1 MIDNPL
7 PDQVMEEMSLAY
19 KSDQLN
25 QACFD
30 HGLEIAKHYNVHP
43 EFQEYF
49 AEWYQDYMTQNPHLF
64 DPTCIHLDSD
74 YIDDWWEEHG
84 ENLIED
90 KWGELGNSGPYEIDP
105 TPDGDS
111 PYSDAEYII
120 TPEERNRMAFE
131 SKRESHGRGNP
142 FNW

>member
-7 PDQVMEEMSLAY
+7 PDQIMQEMDRVHAAWEFEELCKDHAFKLAEDNFVY
-19 KSDQLN
+19 EELIGD
-25 QACFD
+25 
-30 HGLEIAKHYNVHP
+30 
-43 EFQEYF
+43 FQEWFFLYCTNHSEDEY
-49 AEWYQDYMTQNPHLF
+49 ARSLPDDKDLIDEWWSDEGDLYD
-64 DPTCIHLDSD
+64 D
-74 YIDDWWEEHG
+74 YI
-84 ENLIED
+84 
-90 KWGELGNSGPYEIDP
+90 SPYEDYDP

-120 TPEERNRMAFE
+120 TPEERDRRAFE

>member
-7 PDQVMEEMSLAY
+7 PDQVMQEMDRVHAAWEFEELCKDHAFKLAEDNFVY
-19 KSDQLN
+19 EELIGD
-25 QACFD
+25 
-30 HGLEIAKHYNVHP
+30 
-43 EFQEYF
+43 FQEWFFLYCKDHSEDEY
-49 AEWYQDYMTQNPHLF
+49 ARSLPDDKDLIDEWWGEEGDLF
-64 DPTCIHLDSD
+64 DD
-74 YIDDWWEEHG
+74 YI
-84 ENLIED
+84 
-90 KWGELGNSGPYEIDP
+90 SPYEDYDP

-120 TPEERNRMAFE
+120 TPEERDRKALE

>member
-7 PDQVMEEMSLAY
+7 PDQVMQEMDRVHAAWEFEELCKDHAFKLAE
-19 KSDQLN
+19 DN
-25 QACFD
+25 F
-30 HGLEIAKHYNVHP
+30 VHK
-43 EFQEYF
+43 ELIGDFQEWFFLYCIDHSEDEY
-49 AEWYQDYMTQNPHLF
+49 ARSLPDDRDLIDEWWSDEGDLYD
-64 DPTCIHLDSD
+64 D
-74 YIDDWWEEHG
+74 YI
-84 ENLIED
+84 
-90 KWGELGNSGPYEIDP
+90 SPYEDYDP

-120 TPEERNRMAFE
+120 TPEERDRRAFE

>member
-7 PDQVMEEMSLAY
+7 PDQVMAE
-19 KSDQLN
+19 KDQIHLDRN
-25 QACFD
+25 FEYATFE
-30 HGLEIAKHYNVHP
+30 HAIEIAKHYNVHP
-43 EFQEYF
+43 EFHEYF
-49 AEWYQDYMTQNPHLF
+49 AEWYHDYMTQNPHLF

-105 TPDGDS
+105 TPQHLYDDTGGEPPIS
-111 PYSDAEYII
+111 A
-120 TPEERNRMAFE
+120 EERNRNSLD
-131 SKRESHGRGNP
+131 SKRESHGRR
-142 FNW
+142 FV

>member
-7 PDQVMEEMSLAY
+7 PDQVMQAMDKAHSSWELEELCKDHAFKLAQDNFVY
-19 KSDQLN
+19 EELIGD
-25 QACFD
+25 
-30 HGLEIAKHYNVHP
+30 
-43 EFQEYF
+43 FQEWFFLYCKDHSEDEY
-49 AEWYQDYMTQNPHLF
+49 ARSLPDDKTL
-64 DPTCIHLDSD
+64 
-74 YIDDWWEEHG
+74 IDDWWDEEG
-84 ENLIED
+84 DIYD
-90 KWGELGNSGPYEIDP
+90 DYISPYENFDP

-120 TPEERNRMAFE
+120 TPEESDRKALE

>member
-7 PDQVMEEMSLAY
+7 PDQIMQEMDRVHAAWEFEELCKDHAFKLAEDNFVY
-19 KSDQLN
+19 EELIGD
-25 QACFD
+25 
-30 HGLEIAKHYNVHP
+30 
-43 EFQEYF
+43 FQEWFFLYCTNHSEDEY
-49 AEWYQDYMTQNPHLF
+49 ARSLPDDRDLIDEWWSDEGDLYD
-64 DPTCIHLDSD
+64 D
-74 YIDDWWEEHG
+74 YI
-84 ENLIED
+84 
-90 KWGELGNSGPYEIDP
+90 SPYEDYDP

-120 TPEERNRMAFE
+120 TPEERDRRAFE

>member
-7 PDQVMEEMSLAY
+7 PDQVMQEMDRVHAAWEFEELCKDHAFKLAEDNFVY
-19 KSDQLN
+19 EELIGD
-25 QACFD
+25 
-30 HGLEIAKHYNVHP
+30 
-43 EFQEYF
+43 FQEWFFLYCKDYSEDEY
-49 AEWYQDYMTQNPHLF
+49 ARSLPDDKDLIDEWWGDEGDLYD
-64 DPTCIHLDSD
+64 D
-74 YIDDWWEEHG
+74 YI
-84 ENLIED
+84 
-90 KWGELGNSGPYEIDP
+90 SPYEDFDP

-120 TPEERNRMAFE
+120 TPEERDRKALE

>member
-7 PDQVMEEMSLAY
+7 PDQVMQEMDKVHAAWEFEELCKDHAFKLAEDNFVY
-19 KSDQLN
+19 EELIGD
-25 QACFD
+25 
-30 HGLEIAKHYNVHP
+30 
-43 EFQEYF
+43 FQEWFFLY
-49 AEWYQDYMTQNPHLF
+49 
-64 DPTCIHLDSD
+64 CIDHSEDEYARSLPDD
-74 YIDDWWEEHG
+74 KTLIDDWWDEEG
-84 ENLIED
+84 DLYDDYI
-90 KWGELGNSGPYEIDP
+90 SPYQDYDP

-120 TPEERNRMAFE
+120 TPEERDRKALE

>member
-7 PDQVMEEMSLAY
+7 PDQVMQEMDRVHAAWEFEELCKDHAFKLAEDNFVY
-19 KSDQLN
+19 EELIGD
-25 QACFD
+25 
-30 HGLEIAKHYNVHP
+30 
-43 EFQEYF
+43 FQEWFFLYCINHSEDEY
-49 AEWYQDYMTQNPHLF
+49 ARSLPDDKDLIDEWWNDEGDLYDE
-64 DPTCIHLDSD
+64 
-74 YIDDWWEEHG
+74 YI
-84 ENLIED
+84 
-90 KWGELGNSGPYEIDP
+90 SPYENFDP

-120 TPEERNRMAFE
+120 TPEERDRKALE